1 MRLSGVVLGLLS
13 GSYCADVYM
22 MYRLQIVFVAIA
34 WPGDAMDMETASCI
48 HAPARGD
55 GADRRDARERS
66 SIAHVSRDTS
76 ASALK
81 THDA

>member
-1 MRLSGVVLGLLS
+1 MRLSDVVLGLLS

-55 GADRRDARERS
+55 GGTDATRGNDPRS
-66 SIAHVSRDTS
+66 LT
-76 ASALK
+76 
-81 THDA
+81 